1 MSIKLK
7 HSGGN
12 SVSLNP
18 PTSAP
23 TSSEVA
29 FKLPNADGSAGQ
41 VLKTDGSGNLSWVTP
56 SAGKILQVQ
65 ATNVT
70 AQSEILLTNH
80 STLYDTPLSV
90 NITTT
95 AANSKIILSALFSG
109 EPDSAEHNYGVVLRR
124 TIGGSGTSLSVGDSR
139 GGTGQQVTRTI
150 AIGYHGDD
158 NDSTSSSTA
167 IPTYLDSPAQ
177 SSGTTINYKLTIME
191 LGGNNGNY
199 FYVNK
204 CKSNSNGTGYE
215 VPASYITV
223 MEVAA

>member
-1 MSIKLK
+1 MAITINGNGTVTGISV
-7 HSGGN
+7 GG
-12 SVSLNP
+12 
-18 PTSAP
+18 
-23 TSSEVA
+23 
-29 FKLPNADGSAGQ
+29 LPDGIVDSDMLAN
-41 VLKTDGSGNLSWVTP
+41 TVTT
-56 SAGKILQVQ
+56 GKILQVVS
-65 ATNVT
+65 ANVT

-95 AANSKIILSALFSG
+95 AANSKIILSGLLSG
-109 EPDSAEHNYGVVLRR
+109 EPDSAEHNYGLVIRR

-139 GGTGQQVTRTI
+139 GGSGQQVTRSL

-177 SSGTTINYKLTIME
+177 SSGTTINYKFTIME
-191 LGGNNGNY
+191 LGGSNGQY

-215 VPASYITV
+215 VPGSYITA